1 MRWNRIT
8 TATAVSA
15 AVALSLV
22 ACGGPKASSGGSGG
36 SGGSAKPEYNAAVGK
51 VFNPSD
57 KKGGTLRMAITEKY
71 DSTDPGDTYY
81 GLSWN
86 LLRNY
91 ARPLMTFKAAPGK
104 EGGKLVPDLAEAAG
118 VPSDD
123 AKTWTYKIRKGVKFE
138 DGTPVTSKDVKYAVA
153 RSLDKDTLKNGP
165 TYFNDFLLDVP
176 KGYSVY
182 KDKSM
187 SQIAKAIETPDDNTI
202 VFHLNKSF
210 AGFDYFAQLSETAP
224 VPQAKDTGAQYQLHP
239 ISTGPYKFKSN
250 DANKGFV
257 LVRNDQYDP
266 ATDPDTGRKALPDEI
281 DVAYNVNGPDI
292 DNRLQAGDL
301 DVDLAGTGVLA
312 ETQAKILG
320 NADLKAHAD
329 NVPATRLNFTV
340 FNSDVKPLDNVDCRK
355 AILYAADHEGY
366 QRAYGGSVGGD
377 IATNLMPPTVA
388 GAESFDDYGFLKDK
402 NGNPDKAKQALTACG
417 MPNGFSTNIGY
428 RADRPKEKAVAESLQ
443 QSLAKVGIKLT
454 PKGFPTGDYTKL
466 YVGKPDYAKKNGIG
480 MSVYSWGAD
489 WPDGFGF
496 LSQIVDSRVI
506 RAAGGNT
513 NLGIK
518 IPAVDALI
526 DQALKTTDDAARNKL
541 WVDVDKKV
549 MEQAGVLPGVWAK
562 GLLYRPDTLANV
574 FTNDGQNM
582 YDYAAIGLAQ
592 K

>member
-165 TYFNDFLLDVP
+165 TYFNDFLLDIP

-266 ATDPDTGRKALPDEI
+266 ATDPESGRKALPNEI

-340 FNSDVKPLDNVDCRK
+340 FNSDVKPLDNVNCRK

-388 GAESFDDYGFLKDK
+388 GAESFDDYGFLQDK
-402 NGNPDKAKQALTACG
+402 NGNADKAKAALKDCG
-417 MPNGFSTNIGY
+417 MPAGFSTNIGY

-518 IPAVDALI
+518 IPEVDALI